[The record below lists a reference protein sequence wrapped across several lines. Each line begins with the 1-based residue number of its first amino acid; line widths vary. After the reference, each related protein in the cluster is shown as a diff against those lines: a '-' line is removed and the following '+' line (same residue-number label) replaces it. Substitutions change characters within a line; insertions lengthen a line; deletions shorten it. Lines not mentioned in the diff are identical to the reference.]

1 MGTIIN
7 NYKTSDIAHSLN
19 ISTRRVQQLVKIGI
33 LPTPVKGKYD
43 LACCIRKYEQY
54 LQEKLVQKNQGQSTS
69 SYGNVVTQKLRLL
82 KAQADKAEFEVEILT
97 GKYLLATE
105 VELLWSGLII
115 AFRSRMLN
123 IPTNLARQLM
133 TVSNDFMAMVNI
145 LSQEI
150 EQALLELSN
159 YQHEPAAESSSTE
172 STSDNQSDSEASSS
186 AT

>member
-1 MGTIIN
+1 M
-7 NYKTSDIAHSLN
+7 
-19 ISTRRVQQLVKIGI
+19 
-33 LPTPVKGKYD
+33 
-43 LACCIRKYEQY
+43 
-54 LQEKLVQKNQGQSTS
+54 QKNQGQSTS

-82 KAQADKAEFEVEILT
+82 KAQADKVEFEVEILE
-97 GKYLLATE
+97 GKYILATE
-105 VELLWSGLII
+105 VELLWSRLII

-133 TVSNDFMAMVNI
+133 TVSNDFTAIVNI

-159 YQHEPAAESSSTE
+159 YQHDPANESLSTE
-172 STSDNQSDSEASSS
+172 PTNDDQSDSEASSS